1 MFGVMLFLRK
11 GLNAL
16 QKTCDKERLSVYIY
30 KMNTNICYANFCHGV
45 I

>member
-1 MFGVMLFLRK
+1 MFGVLFFLQK
-11 GLNAL
+11 DLTAS
-16 QKTCDKERLSVYIY
+16 QKTCDKERLSVYIC